1 MEDLSAFSA
10 RPRLAALLDHFA
22 ELKDTRQAWK
32 VMYPL
37 REVLLLV
44 VCGTIASG
52 DDYDDIVDWGEAHL
66 AFLRGF
72 AEFHFGIPCADWLRT
87 VMNRIDPDLFMDCF
101 TSWVAQCWPD
111 KLDLVAIDGKTS
123 RRTHNRR
130 TGHKALHLVS
140 AFATNTR
147 LVLGQEAV
155 FEKSNEI
162 TAIPALVERLDLTGA
177 LVSIDA
183 MGCNATIAQSILDA
197 GADYLLAVKDNQPT
211 LHGEIESYFATAPA
225 TEVET
230 VKSIDKEHG
239 RFEVRNY
246 SVSHKVDWYA
256 AERCY
261 PGAPPRFA
269 QLSTIAMVE
278 SRIERGDR
286 IESERRSYIAS
297 RALSA
302 EAFAAAARGHWAI
315 ENKLHWVLDVTF
327 REDLSRLRI
336 GHGAKNMA
344 VVRHF
349 ALNLIRQV
357 PDKRSIKRRRKRAAF
372 DPQYLLK
379 ILGPLQPKPC

>member
-22 ELKDTRQAWK
+22 EIKDTRQAWK

-197 GADYLLAVKDNQPT
+197 GADYLLAVKSLPPRRRGTTSQRSMARLKAISQPRRQLKLRRSRAST
-211 LHGEIESYFATAPA
+211 RSTAASKSATTASPIRSIGMRPNAVIREPRRALRNFPPSPWSRAGSNAA
-225 TEVET
+225 TG
-230 VKSIDKEHG
+230 S
-239 RFEVRNY
+239 N
-246 SVSHKVDWYA
+246 
-256 AERCY
+256 
-261 PGAPPRFA
+261 PNGAPTSPP
-269 QLSTIAMVE
+269 
-278 SRIERGDR
+278 
-286 IESERRSYIAS
+286 
-297 RALSA
+297 
-302 EAFAAAARGHWAI
+302 AR
-315 ENKLHWVLDVTF
+315 
-327 REDLSRLRI
+327 SRLRPL
-336 GHGAKNMA
+336 
-344 VVRHF
+344 R
-349 ALNLIRQV
+349 RQHAATG
-357 PDKRSIKRRRKRAAF
+357 RSKTSCTGF
-372 DPQYLLK
+372 SM
-379 ILGPLQPKPC
+379 